1 MISNKKHI
9 LICYPIIFV
18 LFIFDQITKLIF
30 TGIYTPLIS
39 NVISIHYSQ
48 NTGAAWSIFS
58 GNVVI
63 LAIVSSIFVAI
74 LIVFSH
80 KFKEKNAFYSV
91 SYALIIAGAFGNLFD
106 RIVFGYVRDFIK
118 ADFITF
124 TDFPIFNLADSFL
137 VLGVVMFSIFVIFV
151 YPKISE
157 KVKK

>member
-30 TGIYTPLIS
+30 TGIYTPFIA

-48 NTGAAWSIFS
+48 NTGAAWSIFA

-63 LAIVSSIFVAI
+63 LAIVSAIFVAI

-91 SYALIIAGAFGNLFD
+91 AYALIIAGAFGNLFD

-137 VLGVVMFSIFVIFV
+137 VVGVILFSIFVIFV